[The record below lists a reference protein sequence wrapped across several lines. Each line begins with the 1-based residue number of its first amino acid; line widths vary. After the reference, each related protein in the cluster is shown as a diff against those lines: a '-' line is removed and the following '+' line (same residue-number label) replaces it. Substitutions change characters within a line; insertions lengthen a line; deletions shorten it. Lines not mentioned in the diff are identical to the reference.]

1 MNIET
6 TDNSPLLQECIEELI
21 NSKIDE
27 GKGRNAGN
35 KLSTFLG
42 PRVMEFTFADLTT
55 DFLHHYLLWLMQGED
70 GKQAPLK
77 PGSLDFYIRN
87 LKTMYNKIAQD
98 LSLIHI

>member
-55 DFLHHYLLWLMQGED
+55 DFLHHYLLWL
-70 GKQAPLK
+70 K
-77 PGSLDFYIRN
+77 PTRLYGPSLGSF
-87 LKTMYNKIAQD
+87 
-98 LSLIHI
+98 LILR

>member
-27 GKGRNAGN
+27 GKGRTAGNYRSAWN

-42 PRVMEFTFADLTT
+42 PRVTEFTFADLTSLSFMVDARGRRET
-55 DFLHHYLLWLMQGED
+55 
-70 GKQAPLK
+70 
-77 PGSLDFYIRN
+77 GSLE
-87 LKTMYNKIAQD
+87 TG
-98 LSLIHI
+98 

>member
-42 PRVMEFTFADLTT
+42 PRVMEFTFAFMVDARGRRET
-55 DFLHHYLLWLMQGED
+55 
-70 GKQAPLK
+70 
-77 PGSLDFYIRN
+77 GSLE
-87 LKTMYNKIAQD
+87 TG
-98 LSLIHI
+98 